1 MAYSKS
7 YQEIEAGRCREDET
21 SFYGLNKVATP
32 ARVTTF
38 VNLGGKKQ
46 PTIEVNHLQYTGVGK
61 PNNPV
66 DPVTGFTSDNL
77 STNNENSVQNS

>member
-1 MAYSKS
+1 MSYSKS
-7 YQEIEAGRCREDET
+7 YQEVVAGSVREDET

-38 VNLGGKKQ
+38 TNLGGKKQ
-46 PTIEVNHLQYTGVGK
+46 PKVDVDHLQYAGSGK